1 MSRAKPLPWSQV
13 PRAAWEMVVAHVP
26 LPWPREVAIADL
38 RWWLNADHEM
48 VDGHHVGT
56 GKLPGRRQLEKRWGW
71 TEWHVRDLLRDEEE
85 WRPEPRHTPATPQPL
100 PRETP
105 ATPQRDTAQRH
116 TSRESTPATPREPQ
130 RETPPASTRA
140 FDLDRRQQT
149 SDPDQSQSARAGR
162 AEVVASVLSGWL
174 ALRGISAKERAT
186 WEAGGEA
193 FLRQLRKA
201 VDSERSVGALG
212 LPDLRAGIALALARH
227 DARAPER
234 EPEPDEPAT
243 EPEAWP
249 EAVAGDVDE
258 PHAGDE
264 LEADAPSDD
273 AADATDRLWS
283 TLQASQV
290 APAWARS
297 WSRPDVARRLRPAWK
312 GAAIEVEP
320 PSSPAGM
327 RYLAMVADAY
337 GLKLVW
343 RNAA

>member
-1 MSRAKPLPWSQV
+1 LSGGWFRCPASAWPSIIEAV
-13 PRAAWEMVVAHVP
+13 RAARP
-26 LPWPREVAIADL
+26 LERDEAIADL
-38 RWWLNADHEM
+38 RWQLDQRGDVES
-48 VDGHHVGT
+48 
-56 GKLPGRRQLEKRWGW
+56 RRALAKRWGW
-71 TEWHVRDLLRDEEE
+71 SEWATRELLASEHDWRVDVRPVAAQVHPTG
-85 WRPEPRHTPATPQPL
+85 RPSTAHPGTG
-100 PRETP
+100 ET
-105 ATPQRDTAQRH
+105 A
-116 TSRESTPATPREPQ
+116 TSREIRPPAAH
-130 RETPPASTRA
+130 PPPADLPAASTRA
-140 FDLDRRQQT
+140 VDPDFRQQT
-149 SDPDQSQSARAGR
+149 SDSDQSQSEARAVR
-162 AEVVASVLSGWL
+162 AEAVASVLAGWL
-174 ALRGISAKERAT
+174 ARRRLSDDERSI

-193 FLRQLRKA
+193 FLRRLRKS
-201 VDSERSVGALG
+201 VDSERSLGALG

-227 DARAPER
+227 DARPPEPEPER

-258 PHAGDE
+258 PHAGDD